1 MPDSGLMDKAHCKA
15 ESPESYGYQ
24 GLPEVSV
31 RTSYFQTLV
40 CSEKQGLLNDFGYA
54 RAASKKKSK
63 NRSTGLGSRRM
74 IFHTMKLIA

>member
-31 RTSYFQTLV
+31 RTSYFQN
-40 CSEKQGLLNDFGYA
+40 SGLQWETRVTEWFWLCAGCQ
-54 RAASKKKSK
+54 
-63 NRSTGLGSRRM
+63 
-74 IFHTMKLIA
+74 

>member
-1 MPDSGLMDKAHCKA
+1 MVTK
-15 ESPESYGYQ
+15 GYRK
-24 GLPEVSV
+24 GVYERV
-31 RTSYFQTLV
+31 TFKTLV
-40 CSEKQGLLNDFGYA
+40 CSEKQGLLSDCGYA

>member
-31 RTSYFQTLV
+31 RTSYFQKLWFAV
-40 CSEKQGLLNDFGYA
+40 RNKGYWMILAMRGLPVRRKAKIEA
-54 RAASKKKSK
+54 RA
-63 NRSTGLGSRRM
+63 
-74 IFHTMKLIA
+74 